1 MNENNE
7 NFNLKRKLNSRWD
20 EDIEENNQNENK
32 SIFIIILI

>member
-32 SIFIIILI
+32 SIYIIILI